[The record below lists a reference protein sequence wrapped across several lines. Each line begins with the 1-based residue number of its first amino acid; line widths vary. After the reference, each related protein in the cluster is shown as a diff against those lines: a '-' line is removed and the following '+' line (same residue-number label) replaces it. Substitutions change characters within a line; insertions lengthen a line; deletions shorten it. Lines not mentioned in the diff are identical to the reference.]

1 MNGSWDSRL
10 AVVLLALLLC
20 SPALATDPIPPDPT
34 PTPKVRPRGQ
44 NTISFKIPTKLKLG
58 ESNRQATYALAD
70 KPLQTITLK
79 VDSTFFSGAEYRVFI
94 YPEGEPRPQ
103 AELISGI
110 CPDVQAL
117 SGWTGFRS
125 GKNYG
130 RYPGQKT
137 VIEVEIIIFQ
147 TDVPP
152 STVWEPYGKKYKVLW
167 TGSVKETV
175 GQPAPQG

>member
-1 MNGSWDSRL
+1 MGFGL
-10 AVVLLALLLC
+10 ALVLLGAGSLC
-20 SPALATDPIPPDPT
+20 ATDPIPPDPT

-44 NTISFKIPTKLKLG
+44 NTISFKIPTKIKLG
-58 ESNRQATYALAD
+58 TSNRQVTYGLAD
-70 KPLQTITLK
+70 LPRQTVTLK
-79 VDSTFFSGAEYRVFI
+79 VDSTFFTGAEYRVFI
-94 YPEGEPRPQ
+94 YPDGEPRPQ

-110 CPDVQAL
+110 CYDVQAL
-117 SGWTGFRS
+117 SSWTGFRS
-125 GKNYG
+125 GKFYG

-137 VIEVEIIIFQ
+137 VIEVEITIFQ

-175 GQPAPQG
+175 E